1 MALFNELKKQKTLV
15 SCVACVFL
23 LLLIVTCLCSFNKK
37 FCVENM
43 ELINDDLLLEKFESQ
58 INKLK
63 DVNQKMKAVDEVIE

>member
-1 MALFNELKKQKTLV
+1 MALFNEVKKQKTLV

-37 FCVENM
+37 FCIENM
-43 ELINDDLLLEKFESQ
+43 ELINDDLLIQKFEGQ

-63 DVNQKMKAVDEVIE
+63 LINKKMNAVDKVLT